1 LEQFDNFLEDF
12 LMKKMIVFSIM
23 LMAMTAMIFAGG
35 KKDVSGEDVS
45 LQKVLDKGVFV
56 IGLDDSFPPMGFRD
70 EATNDIVGYDIDL
83 AREVATRLGVEL
95 VCQPIDW
102 AAKEQELNTGNIDCI
117 WNGFTMTPEREEML
131 NFTLPYLDNAQVV
144 IVRGDAGIKTLADLA
159 GKNIGLQAGSSAA
172 DALDSAAD
180 FKASLDEVVEF
191 KDNLTAFMDLEIGGV
206 DGVIVDIVV
215 GSYSIRTSGKNFIVL
230 EEALST
236 EKYGIG
242 FRKNDSAL
250 RNKVQETLEAMAADG
265 TVASIATKWFGQDIS
280 VIGK

>member
-1 LEQFDNFLEDF
+1 
-12 LMKKMIVFSIM
+12 MKKVFFIFAV
-23 LMAMTAMIFAGG
+23 LTAMTTMIFAGG
-35 KKDVSGEDVS
+35 NKDASGGDVS

-56 IGLDDSFPPMGFRD
+56 LGLDDSFPPMGFRD
-70 EATNDIVGYDIDL
+70 AATNEIIGYDIDL
-83 AREVATRLGVEL
+83 AREVTRRLGVEL

-144 IVRGDAGIKTLADLA
+144 IVRGDAGIRTLADLA
-159 GKNIGLQAGSSAA
+159 GKNIGLQAGSSAG
-172 DALDSAAD
+172 DALDSAAA
-180 FKASLDEVVEF
+180 FKASLKEVVEF

-206 DGVIVDIVV
+206 DGVVVDIVV
-215 GSYSIRTSGKNFIVL
+215 GSYSIRTSGKNFVVL
-230 EEALST
+230 NEALST

-250 RNKVQETLEAMAADG
+250 RNKVQETLEAMAKDG
-265 TVASIATKWFGQDIS
+265 TVAAISTKWFGSDIS
-280 VIGK
+280 VINK

>member
-1 LEQFDNFLEDF
+1 
-12 LMKKMIVFSIM
+12 MKKVIIFSVM
-23 LMAMTAMIFAGG
+23 LLAMSALIFAGG
-35 KKDVSGEDVS
+35 NKDASGVDAS

-56 IGLDDSFPPMGFRD
+56 MGLDDSFPPMGFRD
-70 EATNDIVGYDIDL
+70 ENNEIVGYDIDL
-83 AREVATRLGVEL
+83 AREVAARLGVEL

-144 IVRGDAGIKTLADLA
+144 IVRGGEGINSLADLA

-172 DALDSAAD
+172 DALNSAAA
-180 FKASLDEVVEF
+180 FKASLDQVVEF

-206 DGVIVDIVV
+206 DGVVVDIVV

-230 EEALST
+230 DEHLTTEE
-236 EKYGIG
+236 YGIG

-265 TVASIATKWFGQDIS
+265 TVATIATKWFGQDIS